1 MKILNK
7 IVGFLAVCSVVP
19 AAYAL
24 TARPGVVNPAT
35 TASRRLPTMTS
46 YLTGTTSVIGATT
59 TSSSLLDNAECIDA
73 YTDCIS
79 ASDACGPNFEE
90 CTTNVLF
97 HAQMPKCLSVLAQ
110 CTASGI
116 NDLFGT
122 SSTTALSNIKTQN
135 EHGEVTEYT
144 YPTAG
149 SVMGQMIT
157 GAAIANMYSTGDC
170 VRRYTTCLQ
179 RDNVCGAEFE
189 LCTTTN
195 EFRKQRVYCD
205 STLAR
210 CAAEGKIELFGS
222 AMNANNPTS
231 DSRVGVMID
240 EGAALAAVNAVSTC
254 YKVADQ
260 CILNACAAN
269 PYKCISGSSRYVAY
283 LADAINS
290 GELNLSANDL
300 LELSD
305 TFSNSEIQGYIR
317 NACLDTIGANKYCY
331 ATFLGNGAMPS
342 SSQLADPDNQEMIF
356 DDAYAARMNSSMRA
370 KISDAMQ
377 QFDSAAKSSCSDTI
391 SSCVMRVCGGG
402 SGASCYALVFSQ
414 NGNNSINGGAT
425 YDQIKTGC
433 EAIVNTDPNCQ
444 YAAANPDDVGGYV
457 YTYNQTGAF
466 DVLFPP
472 LTTGGFSSTG
482 TVYGAN
488 SDDPIGVVASL
499 NASLS
504 TSYSDAAIA
513 QLRTRCENVAKSC
526 VKSMCGD
533 EYTNCY
539 RNRTDI
545 YSSLTQTDTASFDN
559 SMNKVGGVLDY
570 TIVLGLCLD
579 TVKNADACQE
589 HLDIEIAKLNSTQPG
604 NLTSSWGEGTS
615 NVRQGWLDAGSSVKL
630 GTVEDGTQVR
640 ATDAN
645 GNALCRADNGA
656 QGVCD
661 TVAADGTIYDE
672 PIYISTTAY
681 RQNLAA
687 ENLFSELVYDLEK
700 EAQAI
705 YNSKLTQ
712 EQNMCLAQNNGGIM
726 SGHDTGSTFMWAKLR
741 NNRVPNDYNV
751 NGLSRNNFD
760 PSNELYGSFCAM
772 RVTVQSDDADIQEAM
787 RDASWTNAYFAVG
800 DSFTCGSWIPSSALE
815 EMANAAAKDATSDM
829 VARQGRTEFWTTLLG
844 AVGGG
849 LGGAYLG
856 AGIADGS
863 VFGKLTGLNNKK
875 DDVAFTADNAK
886 ILIEQ
891 IREVLNK
898 TTEKIDVNDT
908 DLVETMIKRVHQFA
922 KDSNADNQTIKTQ
935 VQVVNNWVSAQDA
948 YLGFDEEFKRYEC
961 NCSLNSRTS
970 NTTNAANAT
979 TCQSLCNAD
988 TKATRKITADD
999 KKASALSAMGHIEAL
1014 LTGVDG
1020 QVKEKKD
1027 LTPVWSALGTV
1038 VLGTAGG
1045 LLVNKATRD
1054 IQQSNLDA
1062 AEKAAYEEFMNK
1074 VGSHIKCYIGAE
1086 EAGQYGDIL
1095 SITLQ

>member
-46 YLTGTTSVIGATT
+46 YLTGTTSVVGTTT

-122 SSTTALSNIKTQN
+122 SSTTALSNVKDDN
-135 EHGEVTEYT
+135 DYGEVTEYT

-222 AMNANNPTS
+222 ATNYNNPTS

-260 CILNACAAN
+260 CILNACARN

-305 TFSNSEIQGYIR
+305 TFSNSETQGYIR

-466 DVLFPP
+466 DVLFPR
-472 LTTGGFSSTG
+472 LTSGGFSSTG

-615 NVRQGWLDAGSSVKL
+615 SVRSGWLDAGSSVNLSKV
-630 GTVEDGTQVR
+630 TSDQVPVTDMDG
-640 ATDAN
+640 N
-645 GNALCRADNGA
+645 PLCRADGGG

-661 TVAADGTIYDE
+661 TVGANGEIYDE
-672 PIYISTTAY
+672 PIYQTFSTY
-681 RQNLAA
+681 QQNLAA

-726 SGHDTGSTFMWAKLR
+726 AGRDTGSTFMWAKLK

-751 NGLSRNNFD
+751 NGLKRTNFD

-829 VARQGRTEFWTTLLG
+829 RARQGRTEFWTTLLG
-844 AVGGG
+844 TVGGG

-875 DDVAFTADNAK
+875 EAEPFDAKDAATFITRIKGYLGQDVEDIDEADIDSIDVYMGSLESNAK
-886 ILIEQ
+886 
-891 IREVLNK
+891 K
-898 TTEKIDVNDT
+898 
-908 DLVETMIKRVHQFA
+908 
-922 KDSNADNQTIKTQ
+922 SNANIAFIDT
-935 VQVVNNWVSAQDA
+935 A
-948 YLGFDEEFKRYEC
+948 
-961 NCSLNSRTS
+961 SR
-970 NTTNAANAT
+970 A
-979 TCQSLCNAD
+979 
-988 TKATRKITADD
+988 
-999 KKASALSAMGHIEAL
+999 
-1014 LTGVDG
+1014 
-1020 QVKEKKD
+1020 VK
-1027 LTPVWSALGTV
+1027 SF
-1038 VLGTAGG
+1038 
-1045 LLVNKATRD
+1045 TRD
-1054 IQQSNLDA
+1054 MQDHIDSMEDIQECQCNI
-1062 AEKAAYEEFMNK
+1062 EYGTTRIK
-1074 VGSHIKCYIGAE
+1074 GSR
-1086 EAGQYGDIL
+1086 L
-1095 SITLQ
+1095 L

>member
-46 YLTGTTSVIGATT
+46 YLTGTTSVIGTTT

-290 GELNLSANDL
+290 GDLNLTSNDL
-300 LELSD
+300 LEMSE
-305 TFSNSEIQGYIR
+305 TFSNSETQGYIR

-370 KISDAMQ
+370 KINDIMQ

-414 NGNNSINGGAT
+414 DGNNSINGGAT

-433 EAIVNTDPNCQ
+433 EAIVNTDLNCQ

-466 DVLFPP
+466 DVLFPR
-472 LTTGGFSSTG
+472 LTSGGFSSTG

-545 YSSLTQTDTASFDN
+545 YSSLTQTGTASFDN

-589 HLDIEIAKLNSTQPG
+589 HLDIEIAKLNSSQPG

-615 NVRQGWLDAGSSVKL
+615 SVRQGWLDAGSSVKM

-681 RQNLAA
+681 QQNLAA

-726 SGHDTGSTFMWAKLR
+726 SGRDTGSTFMWAKLR

-829 VARQGRTEFWTTLLG
+829 RARQGRTEFWTTLLG
-844 AVGGG
+844 TVGGG

-875 DDVAFTADNAK
+875 EAEPFDAKDAATFITRIKGYLGQDVEDIDEADIDSIDVYMGSLESNAK
-886 ILIEQ
+886 
-891 IREVLNK
+891 K
-898 TTEKIDVNDT
+898 
-908 DLVETMIKRVHQFA
+908 
-922 KDSNADNQTIKTQ
+922 SNANIAFIDTASRAVKSFTRDMQDHIDSTEDIQECQCNIENGTTRIKGNTYCSTKCAGLKGY
-935 VQVVNNWVSAQDA
+935 NNTNVEKALESSKKSA
-948 YLGFDEEFKRYEC
+948 
-961 NCSLNSRTS
+961 
-970 NTTNAANAT
+970 
-979 TCQSLCNAD
+979 
-988 TKATRKITADD
+988 ITALDD
-999 KKASALSAMGHIEAL
+999 LQVALNA
-1014 LTGVDG
+1014 VDG
-1020 QVKEKKD
+1020 EEKEKKD

-1038 VLGTAGG
+1038 VLGTTGG

>member
-7 IVGFLAVCSVVP
+7 FVGFLAVCSVVP

-24 TARPGVVNPAT
+24 TARPGVVNPWT
-35 TASRRLPTMTS
+35 SASRRLPTMTT
-46 YLTGTTSVIGATT
+46 YLTGSTTVSGGS

-290 GELNLSANDL
+290 GDLNLTSNDL
-300 LELSD
+300 LEMSE
-305 TFSNSEIQGYIR
+305 TFSNSEAQGYIR

-370 KISDAMQ
+370 KINDIMQ

-414 NGNNSINGGAT
+414 DGNNSINGGAT

-433 EAIVNTDPNCQ
+433 EAIVNTDLNCQ

-466 DVLFPP
+466 DVLFPR
-472 LTTGGFSSTG
+472 LTSGGFSSTG

-545 YSSLTQTDTASFDN
+545 YSSLTQTGTVSFDN

-589 HLDIEIAKLNSTQPG
+589 HLDIEIAKLNSSQPG

-615 NVRQGWLDAGSSVKL
+615 SVRQGWLDAGSSVKM

-672 PIYISTTAY
+672 PIYISSSAY
-681 RQNLAA
+681 QQNLVA
-687 ENLFSELVYDLEK
+687 ETLFSELVYDLEK

-712 EQNMCLAQNNGGIM
+712 EQNMCMAANNGGIM

-760 PSNELYGSFCAM
+760 PSNDLYGSFCAV
-772 RVTVQSDDADIQEAM
+772 RVTVQSDDAAIQEAM

-800 DSFTCGSWIPSSALE
+800 DSFTCGSWIPADDLQDIAQSVAD
-815 EMANAAAKDATSDM
+815 DATADM
-829 VARQGRTEFWTTLLG
+829 RARQGRTEFWTTLLG
-844 AVGGG
+844 TVGGG

-875 DDVAFTADNAK
+875 EAEPFDAKDVATFITRIKGYLGQDVEDIDEADIDSIDVYMGSLESNAK
-886 ILIEQ
+886 
-891 IREVLNK
+891 K
-898 TTEKIDVNDT
+898 
-908 DLVETMIKRVHQFA
+908 
-922 KDSNADNQTIKTQ
+922 SNANIAFIDTASRAVKSFTRDMQDHIDSTEDIQECQCNIEDGTTRIKGNTYCSTKCAGLKGY
-935 VQVVNNWVSAQDA
+935 NNTNVEKALESSKKSA
-948 YLGFDEEFKRYEC
+948 
-961 NCSLNSRTS
+961 
-970 NTTNAANAT
+970 
-979 TCQSLCNAD
+979 
-988 TKATRKITADD
+988 ITALDD
-999 KKASALSAMGHIEAL
+999 LQVALNA
-1014 LTGVDG
+1014 VDG
-1020 QVKEKKD
+1020 EEKEKKD

>member
-46 YLTGTTSVIGATT
+46 YLTGTTSVIGTTT
-59 TSSSLLDNAECIDA
+59 TSSSLLDNAECIEA

-122 SSTTALSNIKTQN
+122 SSTTALSNVKDDN
-135 EHGEVTEYT
+135 DYGEVTEYT

-157 GAAIANMYSTGDC
+157 GAAIANRYDTGDC
-170 VRRYTTCLQ
+170 VRRYTSCLE
-179 RDNVCGAEFE
+179 RDNVCGADFE
-189 LCTTTN
+189 LCTTNT

-222 AMNANNPTS
+222 ATNYNNPTS

-290 GELNLSANDL
+290 GDLNLSANDL

-414 NGNNSINGGAT
+414 DGNNSINGGAT

-433 EAIVNTDPNCQ
+433 EAIVNTDTNCQ

-466 DVLFPP
+466 DVLFPR
-472 LTTGGFSSTG
+472 LTSGGFSSTG

-545 YSSLTQTDTASFDN
+545 YSSLTQTGTASFDN

-615 NVRQGWLDAGSSVKL
+615 SVRSGWLDAGSSVNLSKV
-630 GTVEDGTQVR
+630 TSDQVPVTDMDG
-640 ATDAN
+640 N
-645 GNALCRADNGA
+645 PLCRADGGG

-661 TVAADGTIYDE
+661 TVGANGEIYDE
-672 PIYISTTAY
+672 PIYQTFSTY
-681 RQNLAA
+681 QQNLAA

-815 EMANAAAKDATSDM
+815 EMANAAAKDATADM
-829 VARQGRTEFWTTLLG
+829 RARQGRTEFWTTLLG
-844 AVGGG
+844 TVGGG

-875 DDVAFTADNAK
+875 EAEPFDAKDAATFITRIKGYLGQDVEDIDEADIDSIDVYMGSLESNAK
-886 ILIEQ
+886 
-891 IREVLNK
+891 K
-898 TTEKIDVNDT
+898 
-908 DLVETMIKRVHQFA
+908 
-922 KDSNADNQTIKTQ
+922 SNANTAFIDTASRAVKSFTRDMQDHIDSKEDIQECRCNTENGTTSTKGNNYCSTICAGLQ
-935 VQVVNNWVSAQDA
+935 GYNNGNSVVDALTSSKKSA
-948 YLGFDEEFKRYEC
+948 
-961 NCSLNSRTS
+961 
-970 NTTNAANAT
+970 
-979 TCQSLCNAD
+979 
-988 TKATRKITADD
+988 ITALDD
-999 KKASALSAMGHIEAL
+999 LQVALNA
-1014 LTGVDG
+1014 VDG
-1020 QVKEKKD
+1020 EEKEKKD

>member
-7 IVGFLAVCSVVP
+7 FVGFLAVCSVVP

-24 TARPGVVNPAT
+24 TARPGVVNPWT
-35 TASRRLPTMTS
+35 SASRRLPTMTT
-46 YLTGTTSVIGATT
+46 YLTGSTTVSGGS
-59 TSSSLLDNAECIDA
+59 TSSSLLDNTECIEA

-157 GAAIANMYSTGDC
+157 GAAIANRYDTGDC
-170 VRRYTTCLQ
+170 VRRYTSCLE
-179 RDNVCGAEFE
+179 RDNVCGADFE
-189 LCTTTN
+189 LCTTNT

-222 AMNANNPTS
+222 ATNYNNPTS
-231 DSRVGVMID
+231 DSRVGIMIA

-260 CILNACAAN
+260 CILNACARN
-269 PYKCISGSSRYVAY
+269 PYKCVADSSTTTVE
-283 LADAINS
+283 LVDAINS
-290 GELNLSANDL
+290 GV
-300 LELSD
+300 LSD
-305 TFSNSEIQGYIR
+305 LTVGSSLLMSATDTISNSAVQSYVR
-317 NACLDTIGANKYCY
+317 NSCLDTIGSNKYCY
-331 ATFLGNGAMPS
+331 ATFLGNGSMPT
-342 SSQLADPDNQEMIF
+342 SSQLSDPNNQEDIF
-356 DDAYAARMNSSMRA
+356 AEAYNARMNASMRA
-370 KISDAMQ
+370 RITDILEDFDA
-377 QFDSAAKSSCSDTI
+377 DAKASCSETI
-391 SSCVMRVCGGG
+391 SSCVMRVCGSG
-402 SGASCYALVFSQ
+402 SGAACYSQVF
-414 NGNNSINGGAT
+414 GGRDKSINSDAV
-425 YDQIKTGC
+425 YEELKTGC
-433 EAIVNTDPNCQ
+433 EAIVNTDANCQ
-444 YAAANPDDVGGYV
+444 YAAQNPDDTGGYI
-457 YTYNQTGAF
+457 YTYNQGGAF
-466 DVLFPP
+466 DILFPP
-472 LTTGGFSSTG
+472 YDSRTGS
-482 TVYGAN
+482 
-488 SDDPIGVVASL
+488 DPIGVIASL
-499 NASLS
+499 NASLA

-513 QLRTRCENVAKSC
+513 QMRTRCENVAKSC

-539 RNRTDI
+539 RNRDDI
-545 YSSLTQTDTASFDN
+545 YSSLTDTGTASFDK

-589 HLDIEIAKLNSTQPG
+589 HLAIETAKLNS
-604 NLTSSWGEGTS
+604 NMNNNAAASWGAGTS
-615 NVRQGWLDAGSSVKL
+615 TVRQGWLDAGSSVEL
-630 GTVEDGTQVR
+630 GVVEDGTQVR

-672 PIYISTTAY
+672 PIYISSSAY
-681 RQNLAA
+681 QQNLVA
-687 ENLFSELVYDLEK
+687 ETLFSELVYDLEK

-712 EQNMCLAQNNGGIM
+712 EQNMCMAANNGGIM

-760 PSNELYGSFCAM
+760 PSNDLYGSFCAV
-772 RVTVQSDDADIQEAM
+772 RVTVQSDDAAIQEAM

-800 DSFTCGSWIPSSALE
+800 DSFTCGSWIPADDLQDIAQSVAD
-815 EMANAAAKDATSDM
+815 DATADM
-829 VARQGRTEFWTTLLG
+829 RARQGRTEFWTTLLG
-844 AVGGG
+844 TVASGI
-849 LGGAYLG
+849 GGAYLG
-856 AGIADGS
+856 AGIQRGTVFKKLNTASDNNKQEFDADVVNTYIDYVVEIMEHGNKGLTTGASGNAYGS
-863 VFGKLTGLNNKK
+863 VTLPANYAVW
-875 DDVAFTADNAK
+875 DAFISN
-886 ILIEQ
+886 IES
-891 IREVLNK
+891 
-898 TTEKIDVNDT
+898 
-908 DLVETMIKRVHQFA
+908 RV
-922 KDSNADNQTIKTQ
+922 KDSNVDKAFLTTAVNDAKRWKNKYEAVKDAWNNPATLANLVGATVTSATTLQS
-935 VQVVNNWVSAQDA
+935 VQSSAKSELETLA
-948 YLGFDEEFKRYEC
+948 TTAET
-961 NCSLNSRTS
+961 SLNLLSS
-970 NTTNAANAT
+970 E
-979 TCQSLCNAD
+979 CDEAD
-988 TKATRKITADD
+988 GT
-999 KKASALSAMGHIEAL
+999 
-1014 LTGVDG
+1014 
-1020 QVKEKKD
+1020 VKESKVWGGLGATIGGV
-1027 LTPVWSALGTV
+1027 LTAA
-1038 VLGTAGG
+1038 AGG
-1045 LLVNKATRD
+1045 FLVNKATRD
-1054 IQQSNLDA
+1054 IQAENLSA
-1062 AEKAAYEEFMNK
+1062 AERAAIEEWMDDI
-1074 VGSHIKCYIGAE
+1074 GRHIKCYIGPD

-1095 SITLQ
+1095 SVTMD

>member
-46 YLTGTTSVIGATT
+46 YLTGTTSVIGTTT

-122 SSTTALSNIKTQN
+122 SSTTALSNVKDDN
-135 EHGEVTEYT
+135 DYGEVTEYT

-195 EFRKQRVYCD
+195 EFRKQRCD

-222 AMNANNPTS
+222 ATNYNNPTS

-615 NVRQGWLDAGSSVKL
+615 SVRQGWLDAGSSVNLSKV
-630 GTVEDGTQVR
+630 TSDQVPVTDMDG
-640 ATDAN
+640 N
-645 GNALCRADNGA
+645 PLCRADGGG

-661 TVAADGTIYDE
+661 TVGANGEIYDE
-672 PIYISTTAY
+672 PIYQTFSTY
-681 RQNLAA
+681 QQNLAA

-726 SGHDTGSTFMWAKLR
+726 AGRDTGSTFMWAKLK

-751 NGLSRNNFD
+751 NGLKRTNFD

-829 VARQGRTEFWTTLLG
+829 RARQGRTEFWTTLLG
-844 AVGGG
+844 TVGGG

-875 DDVAFTADNAK
+875 EAEPFDTKDAATFITRIKGYLGQDVEDIDEADIDSIDVYMGSLESNAK
-886 ILIEQ
+886 KSNANIAFIDTASRAVKSFTRDMQDHIDSTEDIKECQ
-891 IREVLNK
+891 CN
-898 TTEKIDVNDT
+898 TTEGTT
-908 DLVETMIKRVHQFA
+908 DMK
-922 KDSNADNQTIKTQ
+922 
-935 VQVVNNWVSAQDA
+935 VNNYCINKCAGLKGYNNTNVEKALESSKKSA
-948 YLGFDEEFKRYEC
+948 
-961 NCSLNSRTS
+961 
-970 NTTNAANAT
+970 
-979 TCQSLCNAD
+979 
-988 TKATRKITADD
+988 ITALDD
-999 KKASALSAMGHIEAL
+999 LQVALNA
-1014 LTGVDG
+1014 VDG
-1020 QVKEKKD
+1020 EEKEKKD

-1074 VGSHIKCYIGAE
+1074 VGSHIKCYIGAD

>member
-46 YLTGTTSVIGATT
+46 YLTGTTSVVGTTT

-269 PYKCISGSSRYVAY
+269 PYKCISGSSRYVAS

-290 GELNLSANDL
+290 GDLNLTSNDL
-300 LELSD
+300 LEMSE
-305 TFSNSEIQGYIR
+305 TFSNSEAQGYIR

-370 KISDAMQ
+370 KINDIMQ

-414 NGNNSINGGAT
+414 DGNNSINGGAT

-466 DVLFPP
+466 DVLFPR
-472 LTTGGFSSTG
+472 LTSGGFSSTG

-545 YSSLTQTDTASFDN
+545 YSSLTNTGTASFDN

-615 NVRQGWLDAGSSVKL
+615 SVRSGWLDAGSSVNLSKV
-630 GTVEDGTQVR
+630 TSDQVPVTDMDG
-640 ATDAN
+640 N
-645 GNALCRADNGA
+645 PLCRADGGG

-661 TVAADGTIYDE
+661 TVGANGEIYDE
-672 PIYISTTAY
+672 PIYQTFSTY
-681 RQNLAA
+681 QQNLAA

-726 SGHDTGSTFMWAKLR
+726 AGRDTGSTFMWAKLK

-751 NGLSRNNFD
+751 NGLKRTNFD

-875 DDVAFTADNAK
+875 EAEPFDAKDAATFITRIKGYLEQDVKNIDEADIDSIDVYMGSLESNAK
-886 ILIEQ
+886 
-891 IREVLNK
+891 K
-898 TTEKIDVNDT
+898 
-908 DLVETMIKRVHQFA
+908 
-922 KDSNADNQTIKTQ
+922 SNANTAFIDTASRAVKSFTRDMQDYLDSKEDIQECRCNTENGTTSIKDDNYCSTICAGLQ
-935 VQVVNNWVSAQDA
+935 GYNNGNSVVNALTSSKKSA
-948 YLGFDEEFKRYEC
+948 
-961 NCSLNSRTS
+961 
-970 NTTNAANAT
+970 
-979 TCQSLCNAD
+979 
-988 TKATRKITADD
+988 ITALDD
-999 KKASALSAMGHIEAL
+999 LQVALNA
-1014 LTGVDG
+1014 VDG
-1020 QVKEKKD
+1020 EEKEKKD

-1074 VGSHIKCYIGAE
+1074 VGSHIKCYIGAD

>member
-46 YLTGTTSVIGATT
+46 YLTGTTSVVGTTT

-122 SSTTALSNIKTQN
+122 SSTTALSNVKDDN
-135 EHGEVTEYT
+135 DYGEVTEYT

-222 AMNANNPTS
+222 ATNYNNPTS

-377 QFDSAAKSSCSDTI
+377 QFDSAAKSSCSDTL

-402 SGASCYALVFSQ
+402 SGASCYALVFSDK
-414 NGNNSINGGAT
+414 GNNSINGDAT
-425 YDQIKTGC
+425 YDQLKTGC

-444 YAAANPDDVGGYV
+444 YAAANPDDVGGYI

-482 TVYGAN
+482 IVFNAN

-545 YSSLTQTDTASFDN
+545 YSSLTNTGTASFDN

-615 NVRQGWLDAGSSVKL
+615 SVRSGWLDAGSSVNLSKV
-630 GTVEDGTQVR
+630 TSDQVPVTDMDG
-640 ATDAN
+640 N
-645 GNALCRADNGA
+645 PLCRADGGG

-661 TVAADGTIYDE
+661 TVGANGEIYDE
-672 PIYISTTAY
+672 PIYQTFSTY
-681 RQNLAA
+681 QQNLAA

-726 SGHDTGSTFMWAKLR
+726 AGRDTGSTFMWAKLK

-751 NGLSRNNFD
+751 NGLKRTNFD

-875 DDVAFTADNAK
+875 EAEPFDTKDAATFITRIKGYLGQDVEDIDEADIDSIDVYMGSLESNAK
-886 ILIEQ
+886 
-891 IREVLNK
+891 K
-898 TTEKIDVNDT
+898 
-908 DLVETMIKRVHQFA
+908 
-922 KDSNADNQTIKTQ
+922 SNANIAFIDTASRAVKSFTRDMQDHIDSMEDIQECQCNIEYGTTRIKGNTYCSTKCAGLKGY
-935 VQVVNNWVSAQDA
+935 NNTNVEKALESSKKSA
-948 YLGFDEEFKRYEC
+948 
-961 NCSLNSRTS
+961 
-970 NTTNAANAT
+970 
-979 TCQSLCNAD
+979 
-988 TKATRKITADD
+988 ITALDD
-999 KKASALSAMGHIEAL
+999 LQVALNA
-1014 LTGVDG
+1014 VDG
-1020 QVKEKKD
+1020 EEKEKKD

-1074 VGSHIKCYIGAE
+1074 VGSHIKCYIGAD

>member
-46 YLTGTTSVIGATT
+46 YLTGTTSVIGTTT

-122 SSTTALSNIKTQN
+122 SSTTALSNVKDDN
-135 EHGEVTEYT
+135 DYGEVTEYT

-222 AMNANNPTS
+222 ATNYNNPTS

-466 DVLFPP
+466 DVLFPR
-472 LTTGGFSSTG
+472 LTSGGFSSTG

-615 NVRQGWLDAGSSVKL
+615 NVRQGWLDAGSSVNL
-630 GTVEDGTQVR
+630 STVTSDQVPVTDMDG
-640 ATDAN
+640 N
-645 GNALCRADNGA
+645 PLCRADGGG

-661 TVAADGTIYDE
+661 TVGANGEIYDE
-672 PIYISTTAY
+672 PIYQTFSTY
-681 RQNLAA
+681 QQNLAA

-829 VARQGRTEFWTTLLG
+829 RARQGRTEFWTTLLG
-844 AVGGG
+844 TVGGG

-875 DDVAFTADNAK
+875 EAEPFDAKDAATFITRIKGYLGQDVEDIDEADIDSIDVYMGSLESNAK
-886 ILIEQ
+886 
-891 IREVLNK
+891 K
-898 TTEKIDVNDT
+898 
-908 DLVETMIKRVHQFA
+908 
-922 KDSNADNQTIKTQ
+922 SNANIAFIDTASRAVKSFTRDMQDHIDSMEDIQECQCNIEYGTTRIKGNTYCSTKCAGLKGY
-935 VQVVNNWVSAQDA
+935 NNTNVEKALESSKKSA
-948 YLGFDEEFKRYEC
+948 
-961 NCSLNSRTS
+961 
-970 NTTNAANAT
+970 
-979 TCQSLCNAD
+979 
-988 TKATRKITADD
+988 ITALDD
-999 KKASALSAMGHIEAL
+999 LQVALNA
-1014 LTGVDG
+1014 VDG
-1020 QVKEKKD
+1020 EEKEKKD

-1062 AEKAAYEEFMNK
+1062 AEKDAYEEFMNK

>member
-7 IVGFLAVCSVVP
+7 FVGFLAVCSVVP

-24 TARPGVVNPAT
+24 TARPGVVNPWT
-35 TASRRLPTMTS
+35 SASRRLPTMTT
-46 YLTGTTSVIGATT
+46 YLTGSTTVSGGS

-305 TFSNSEIQGYIR
+305 TFSNSETQGYIR

-414 NGNNSINGGAT
+414 DGNNSINGGAT

-433 EAIVNTDPNCQ
+433 EAIVNTDLNCQ

-466 DVLFPP
+466 DVLFPR
-472 LTTGGFSSTG
+472 LTSGGFSSTG

-545 YSSLTQTDTASFDN
+545 YSSLTQTGTASFDN

-589 HLDIEIAKLNSTQPG
+589 HLDIEIAKLNSSQPG
-604 NLTSSWGEGTS
+604 NLTSSWGDGTS
-615 NVRQGWLDAGSSVKL
+615 SVRQGWLDAGSSVKM

-672 PIYISTTAY
+672 PIYISSSAY
-681 RQNLAA
+681 QQNLVA
-687 ENLFSELVYDLEK
+687 ETLFSELVYDLEK

-712 EQNMCLAQNNGGIM
+712 EQNMCMAANNGGIM

-815 EMANAAAKDATSDM
+815 EMANAAAEDATSDM
-829 VARQGRTEFWTTLLG
+829 RARQGRTEFWTTLLG
-844 AVGGG
+844 TVGGG

-875 DDVAFTADNAK
+875 EAEPFDAKDVATFITRIKGYLGQDVEDIDEADIDSIDVYMGSLESNAK
-886 ILIEQ
+886 
-891 IREVLNK
+891 K
-898 TTEKIDVNDT
+898 
-908 DLVETMIKRVHQFA
+908 
-922 KDSNADNQTIKTQ
+922 SNANIAFIDTASRAVKSFTRDMQDHIDSTEDIQECQCNIEDGTTGIKGNTYCSTKCAGLKGY
-935 VQVVNNWVSAQDA
+935 NNTNVEKALESSKKSA
-948 YLGFDEEFKRYEC
+948 
-961 NCSLNSRTS
+961 
-970 NTTNAANAT
+970 
-979 TCQSLCNAD
+979 
-988 TKATRKITADD
+988 ITALDD
-999 KKASALSAMGHIEAL
+999 LQVALNA
-1014 LTGVDG
+1014 VDG
-1020 QVKEKKD
+1020 EEKEKKD

-1062 AEKAAYEEFMNK
+1062 AEKDAYEEFMNK